1 MGWLLFITLVINSIN
16 MYFLIKRKIN
26 GEPAPL
32 AVMLEKYRTTD
43 RYKILTRYLEVRSEH
58 VLKHGWKSWNKLARG
73 EFKETT
79 VLIKKYTKMHHI
91 SSKDFKNVMKLID
104 EYGTILDKVASKNN
118 NSSANLSIEL
128 ELLRKLSNKV

>member
-32 AVMLEKYRTTD
+32 AVMLEKYRATD
-43 RYKILTRYLEVRSEH
+43 RYKILTKYLEVRSEH
-58 VLKHGWKSWNKLARG
+58 VLKHGWKSWNKLSKG

-79 VLIKKYTKMHHI
+79 LLIKKYTKKQHI
-91 SSKDFKNVMKLID
+91 SDTDFKTISKLVD
-104 EYGTILDKVASKNN
+104 EYGKVLDKVASRSDS
-118 NSSANLSIEL
+118 NSEVLELEL
-128 ELLRKLSNKV
+128 ELLRKISKKI